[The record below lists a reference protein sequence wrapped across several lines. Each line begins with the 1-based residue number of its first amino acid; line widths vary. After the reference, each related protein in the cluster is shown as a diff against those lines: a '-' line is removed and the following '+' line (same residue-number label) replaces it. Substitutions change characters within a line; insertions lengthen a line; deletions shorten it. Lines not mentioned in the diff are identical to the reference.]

1 MRNKGIAI
9 VLALATVLVVSGIGT
24 LIFTRTIREIR
35 HGAQDQGVV
44 QTLMRELH
52 GQVGLRQQGQQ
63 HRDRGAGPCPRGPS
77 AGERG
82 GPLPVRP

>member
-35 HGAQDQGVV
+35 HGAQDQGIV
-44 QTLMRELH
+44 QTLMLA
-52 GQVGLRQQGQQ
+52 
-63 HRDRGAGPCPRGPS
+63 RGAAILGGSFLATRG
-77 AGERG
+77 R
-82 GPLPVRP
+82 

>member
-35 HGAQDQGVV
+35 HGAQQRHLD
-44 QTLMRELH
+44 
-52 GQVGLRQQGQQ
+52 
-63 HRDRGAGPCPRGPS
+63 P
-77 AGERG
+77 
-82 GPLPVRP
+82 